1 MVQEAYLPHDV
12 QETEGAQCTRSKVL
26 YLGYRKKVPELG
38 ESGHE
43 NQEAGLRY
51 VCIKICALLTVNLR

>member
-1 MVQEAYLPHDV
+1 MPEGMV
-12 QETEGAQCTRSKVL
+12 R

-43 NQEAGLRY
+43 NQEAGPRY
-51 VCIKICALLTVNLR
+51 VCIKICALLTLERVSAAKVDGVD